1 MIWSSW
7 RPRLTYLVMSA
18 FVAWH
23 TLAMVIAP
31 APDSSVLVGTL
42 RAVLQPYLTLFKL
55 DNPWNF
61 FAPVIGGTVLQYTV
75 EDAAGTRHS
84 FTPTEQASWFHPAYL
99 WLRDWHY
106 NIIDH
111 PELFAD
117 RAGALLCH
125 EHAALHPVSITFV
138 QYEQGEFTVADK
150 LNGKH
155 PTDPE
160 FITESPVKTVACPAP

>member
-42 RAVLQPYLTLFKL
+42 RAALQPYLTLFKL

-61 FAPVIGGTVLQYTV
+61 FAPVIGGTELQYSV
-75 EDAAGTRHS
+75 EDAAGARHI
-84 FTPTEQASWFHPAYL
+84 FKPTEQASWFHPAYL

-138 QYEQGEFTVADK
+138 QREHSGFKPEDW
-150 LNGKH
+150 LNGKR
-155 PTDPE
+155 PQDPE
-160 FITESPVKTVACPAP
+160 FTRETTVQTVQCPTP

>member
-1 MIWSSW
+1 V
-7 RPRLTYLVMSA
+7 TYLVMSA

-31 APDSSVLVGTL
+31 APESSVLVGTL

-61 FAPVIGGTVLQYTV
+61 FAPVIGGTELRYSV
-75 EDAAGTRHS
+75 EDAAGARHV
-84 FTPTEQASWFHPAYL
+84 FMPTEQASWFHPAYL

-125 EHAALHPVSITFV
+125 EHAALHPVSITFAEH
-138 QYEQGEFTVADK
+138 EQGEFTAAD
-150 LNGKH
+150 LSNGKH

-160 FITESPVKTVACPAP
+160 FITVRTVKTVECPAR